1 MIVHF
6 LWLQPRV
13 CRSTVCCM
21 QDRAGMLTG
30 WGEVVRGRRRQLGLR
45 QDELAALAG
54 VSVRS
59 VHAVEASKPT
69 VRLDVLLAV
78 MSALG
83 LTVSIGGVE
92 AVGERARER

>member
-1 MIVHF
+1 M
-6 LWLQPRV
+6 W
-13 CRSTVCCM
+13 M
-21 QDRAGMLTG
+21 QDRADSEIR
-30 WGEVVRGRRRQLGLR
+30 WGEVVRQRRRQLGLR

-78 MSALG
+78 TSALG
-83 LTVSIGGVE
+83 LAVSIGGADMV
-92 AVGERARER
+92 VDRGPSRDR

>member
-1 MIVHF
+1 
-6 LWLQPRV
+6 
-13 CRSTVCCM
+13 M
-21 QDRAGMLTG
+21 QDRADAEIR
-30 WGEVVRGRRRQLGLR
+30 WGEVVRQRRRQLGLR

-78 MSALG
+78 TSALG
-83 LTVSIGGVE
+83 LAVSIGGADMVVDRG
-92 AVGERARER
+92 ALS

>member
-1 MIVHF
+1 
-6 LWLQPRV
+6 
-13 CRSTVCCM
+13 M
-21 QDRAGMLTG
+21 QDRADSEIR
-30 WGEVVRGRRRQLGLR
+30 WGEVVRQRRRQLGLR

-78 MSALG
+78 TSALG
-83 LTVSIGGVE
+83 LAVSIGGADMV
-92 AVGERARER
+92 VDRGRSRDR

>member
-1 MIVHF
+1 
-6 LWLQPRV
+6 
-13 CRSTVCCM
+13 M
-21 QDRAGMLTG
+21 QTA

>member
-1 MIVHF
+1 
-6 LWLQPRV
+6 
-13 CRSTVCCM
+13 M
-21 QDRAGMLTG
+21 QDRADSEIR
-30 WGEVVRGRRRQLGLR
+30 WGEVVRQRRRQLGLR

-78 MSALG
+78 TSALG
-83 LTVSIGGVE
+83 LAVSIGGADMVVDRG
-92 AVGERARER
+92 ALS

>member
-1 MIVHF
+1 
-6 LWLQPRV
+6 
-13 CRSTVCCM
+13 M
-21 QDRAGMLTG
+21 QDRADAGYE
-30 WGEVVRGRRRQLGLR
+30 WGAVVRARRLQFGLR

-78 MSALG
+78 VSSLG
-83 LTVSIGGVE
+83 LPVSIGDADAANGG
-92 AVGERARER
+92 GES

>member
-1 MIVHF
+1 
-6 LWLQPRV
+6 
-13 CRSTVCCM
+13 M
-21 QDRAGMLTG
+21 QDRAGTQTA
-30 WGEVVRGRRRQLGLR
+30 WGELVRGRRRQLGLR